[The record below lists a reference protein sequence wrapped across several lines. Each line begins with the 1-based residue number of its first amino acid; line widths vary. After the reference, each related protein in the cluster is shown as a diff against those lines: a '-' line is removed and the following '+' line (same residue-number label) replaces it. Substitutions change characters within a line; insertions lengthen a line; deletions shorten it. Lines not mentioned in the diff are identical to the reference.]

1 MDAKWGRFA
10 RMAAVAA
17 LGLALSACGGGS
29 SSGTAAASDSPAPGP
44 LPAQGSATTQDG
56 AATQGSAPAQGATS
70 AQGSAPTQ
78 SPAPAQGTSGTGAGT
93 GTGANPPSSGTAAV
107 TINWTPPTENTD
119 GTTLENLSGYKIH
132 YGTASRKYTETIT
145 VRNPGLAAYVISSL
159 APGTYY
165 FSVTAYNSAGTES
178 RFSSEVSAKV
188 D

>member
-29 SSGTAAASDSPAPGP
+29 SSGTAAASDSPAPGS
-44 LPAQGSATTQDG
+44 LPAPGSAVTQDG

-70 AQGSAPTQ
+70 AQGPAPTQ
-78 SPAPAQGTSGTGAGT
+78 SPAPAQGTSGTGA
-93 GTGANPPSSGTAAV
+93 NPPSSGAAAV

-119 GTTLENLSGYKIH
+119 GTTLDNLSGYKIH

-178 RFSSEVSAKV
+178 QLSSEVSAKV
-188 D
+188 N